1 MELNANWIGKE
12 TTLTAARI
20 PIVLWVLLVTTAT
33 ITLQTIVNPVIVPTI
48 YFLVMIAVH
57 VSLYWHVK
65 VVVSVSR
72 LLYVTVQGVLIFSTA
87 LLMPDGM
94 PALLIGLLPVLIG
107 QCLAIYRRL
116 IIVSMIFGILY
127 ACFCIFTLNTQWSND
142 ILLFIALMIFM
153 TIIIIS
159 YAILFYRQVESRM
172 RTEFFLKDLKQAHDQ
187 VEQLT
192 IANERQRM
200 ARDLHDTLAQ
210 GLAGLIMQ
218 LEATEAHLNRGNLER
233 AKEIVNKSMSQARRT
248 LADAR
253 NAIDDLRARTLPELD
268 WQDAVKSEIHRFSS
282 ATGTPV
288 KLNNAVKMRLSGKT
302 MEHLLYVLREALT
315 NIAKHAEATD
325 VIVQMEDTTDGNFR
339 MTIRDNGIGFNPDII
354 GNQAGHYGLIGIKE
368 RVRLIGGHVNILN
381 TGTGTCIQILLQK
394 KESEGG

>member
-1 MELNANWIGKE
+1 
-12 TTLTAARI
+12 
-20 PIVLWVLLVTTAT
+20 
-33 ITLQTIVNPVIVPTI
+33 
-48 YFLVMIAVH
+48 
-57 VSLYWHVK
+57 
-65 VVVSVSR
+65 
-72 LLYVTVQGVLIFSTA
+72 
-87 LLMPDGM
+87 
-94 PALLIGLLPVLIG
+94 
-107 QCLAIYRRL
+107 
-116 IIVSMIFGILY
+116 
-127 ACFCIFTLNTQWSND
+127 
-142 ILLFIALMIFM
+142 
-153 TIIIIS
+153 
-159 YAILFYRQVESRM
+159 
-172 RTEFFLKDLKQAHDQ
+172 
-187 VEQLT
+187 
-192 IANERQRM
+192 
-200 ARDLHDTLAQ
+200 
-210 GLAGLIMQ
+210 MQ